1 MKHYPTQIFLTVND
15 PKTGRPT
22 MRWYPVQN
30 EIHEKFVRGQVKAA
44 QDAIAAAREKM
55 AAAVGGNAQKLIVE
69 SLRDEFVEFHHREAS
84 HGRNG
89 KAESPV
95 EGSGAALLPSEPE
108 KETGLCE
115 TAAASQSGGLS

>member
-84 HGRNG
+84 HGRMDAARG
-89 KAESPV
+89 EQGTESGN
-95 EGSGAALLPSEPE
+95 EGVVHENSGTSR
-108 KETGLCE
+108 
-115 TAAASQSGGLS
+115 